1 MGGDGG
7 EPVMSHDRE
16 PVRDWVGLIP
26 RPIPLLESG
35 PVSHHC
41 YTPVRP
47 ALERRAYEAAH
58 RILQAHPRVD
68 LALPSARRVSYID
81 AIAKIIMDTMDGGLD
96 PDGSLDRTRPGV
108 RVDGRRMVE

>member
-1 MGGDGG
+1 
-7 EPVMSHDRE
+7 MSHDRE

-35 PVSHHC
+35 PVPNHC
-41 YTPVRP
+41 YTPILSQ
-47 ALERRAYEAAH
+47 LERRAYEAAH
-58 RILQAHPRVD
+58 RIATEAKPHTP
-68 LALPSARRVSYID
+68 LALPDARRVSYID